1 MTCYHNEEYISK
13 KEIAEAARK
22 NKLNKANIISVC
34 NGKRKHCGGFKWK
47 YKIKECDV
55 NE

>member
-1 MTCYHNEEYISK
+1 MTIEWVTNLENQRH
-13 KEIAEAARK
+13 ARK
-22 NKLNKANIISVC
+22 NKLNKANIRTVC
-34 NGKRKHCGGFKWK
+34 SGKRNHCGGFKWK